1 MAFDYM
7 NLLEKVSG
15 IPKHTLRAAR
25 KQFNFKFNQKM
36 KGIMKPTSGYALPSF
51 FTTFSS
57 LIYSTF
63 PEMGYHYKLQNGQ
76 EGWIWVQKRPNKRPR
91 MKLA

>member
-1 MAFDYM
+1 M
-7 NLLEKVSG
+7 N
-15 IPKHTLRAAR
+15 
-25 KQFNFKFNQKM
+25 
-36 KGIMKPTSGYALPSF
+36 GIMKPTSGYALPSF

-76 EGWIWVQKRPNKRPR
+76 EGWIWVQKTHKIRGQGWSFHEV
-91 MKLA
+91 KLNII